1 MIDFFWSFLS
11 SLEEI
16 MKCKALLCSYD
27 FILEIF
33 GVVEFDNVCE
43 ELKYLV
49 VVVDVVAV
57 NDVVNVLLLI
67 LVPPW
72 ILAAVK
78 EDAEAGLFL
87 DTNLVEP

>member
-1 MIDFFWSFLS
+1 
-11 SLEEI
+11 

-49 VVVDVVAV
+49 VVVDVVVAR
-57 NDVVNVLLLI
+57 VLVL
-67 LVPPW
+67 
-72 ILAAVK
+72 
-78 EDAEAGLFL
+78 
-87 DTNLVEP
+87 